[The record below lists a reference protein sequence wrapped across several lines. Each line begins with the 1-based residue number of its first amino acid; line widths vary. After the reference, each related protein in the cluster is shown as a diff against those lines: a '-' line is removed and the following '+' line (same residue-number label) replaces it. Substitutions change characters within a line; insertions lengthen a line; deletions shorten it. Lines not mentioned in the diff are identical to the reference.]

1 MLPSRILSTL
11 RSPLFGA
18 LLFLIVLTAFMTLPQ
33 VLHLGTKVAGHPDP
47 FLSMWRLQWV
57 AHAVPADVSHLFD
70 GNIFAPHLRTLAY
83 SDATLLES
91 AFAAPWLWAHAN
103 PVLVYN
109 LLLLGGIVASGLG
122 MFVLVRHLTGNVD
135 AALVSAAIFTL
146 VPYRVE
152 HFMHL
157 ELQWTVWMPLS
168 FWAIH
173 RVFEKST
180 VRRGVVAG
188 AMLSL
193 QVLSSMYY
201 GTFLGIMVAVLVVV
215 LALMQPRAVA
225 RVVLPLGI
233 AAIMAAVVTAIYARP
248 YMENA
253 RTLGMRDLG
262 DVSRFS
268 AQLASYVTAPLQNWV
283 WGWTASR
290 FEGNE
295 LRLFPGV
302 VAVAL
307 ALLAL
312 VHRPRRRVAWV
323 YVVMTAVA
331 ATLSLGLNGPVYR
344 WMYEHLWILGG
355 FRAPARFAILACC
368 GLAVLAGIGFEYLER
383 ITSARRIRSGL
394 LVVVLVAVGLECG
407 SGPMYLV
414 DVPATSP
421 VPDVYK
427 FLNSRDRSVVLEL
440 PTFLT
445 AEYMYW
451 SATHWSPL
459 VNGYS
464 GYEPPDYMETLKLMR
479 TFPDDEAL
487 ERLRELEVRYVL
499 IHENYYSTENYK
511 ALMLQILAT
520 PALASHGRYRDWT
533 GWAHVFELDRAAS
546 LRAPVTRLPEYST
559 SR

>member
-18 LLFLIVLTAFMTLPQ
+18 LLFLIVLAAFMTLPQ

-47 FLSMWRLQWV
+47 FLSMWRLQWA
-57 AHAVPADVSHLFD
+57 AHALPGGAGHLFD
-70 GNIFAPHLRTLAY
+70 GNIFSPHLRTLAY
-83 SDATLLES
+83 SDATLVQS
-91 AFAAPWLWAHAN
+91 ALAAPWLWGHAN

-109 LLLLGGIVASGLG
+109 LLLLGGIVTSGLG

-173 RVFEKST
+173 RVFESGT
-180 VRRGVVAG
+180 IRRGVVAG
-188 AMLSL
+188 ALLSL
-193 QVLSSMYY
+193 QVLSSLYY
-201 GTFLGIMVAVLVVV
+201 GAFLGIMVAVLVVS
-215 LALMQPRAVA
+215 LALMQSREAKRAV
-225 RVVLPLGI
+225 VPLAI
-233 AAIMAAVVTAIYARP
+233 AAIMAAAVMAAYARP

-253 RTLGMRDLG
+253 RELGTRDLG
-262 DVSRFS
+262 DVSQFS
-268 AQLASYVTAPLQNWV
+268 AHLASYVTAPLQNWL

-290 FEGNE
+290 YEGNE
-295 LRLFPGV
+295 LRLFPGLIAV
-302 VAVAL
+302 VL

-312 VHRPRRRVAWV
+312 MHRPRRRVSSA
-323 YVVMTAVA
+323 YVVVIAVA
-331 ATLSLGLNGPVYR
+331 ATLSLGVNGPIYR
-344 WMYEHLWILGG
+344 WMYEHLWVLGA
-355 FRAPARFAILACC
+355 FRAPARFSILACC

-383 ITSARRIRSGL
+383 IVTAPRIRKGL
-394 LVVVLVAVGLECG
+394 LVAVLVAVGLECG

-414 DVPATSP
+414 DVPATTP

-427 FLNSRDRSVVLEL
+427 FLNTRTRSVVLEL
-440 PTFLT
+440 PTFLS

-451 SATHWSPL
+451 SATHWRPL

-464 GYEPPDYMETLKLMR
+464 GYEPPDYLETLQLMR

-487 ERLRELEVRYVL
+487 DRLRELEVRYVL
-499 IHENYYSTENYK
+499 IHENYYSEENHT
-511 ALMLQILAT
+511 ALMLRILET
-520 PALASHGRYRDWT
+520 PALALQGRYRDWT
-533 GWAHVFELDRAAS
+533 GWAHVFELDRATSA
-546 LRAPVTRLPEYST
+546 RAPVSRLPDDPT
-559 SR
+559 TR